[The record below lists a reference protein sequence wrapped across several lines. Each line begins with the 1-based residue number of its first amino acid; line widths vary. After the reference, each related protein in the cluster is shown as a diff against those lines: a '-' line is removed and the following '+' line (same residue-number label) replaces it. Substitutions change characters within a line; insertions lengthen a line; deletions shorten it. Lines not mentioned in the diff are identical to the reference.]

1 MKAGSASVRLSATDL
16 SNHLLCRHLTA
27 LDLAVA
33 TGGRPAPNWHSPDA
47 WVLQQLG
54 LLHETA
60 YMAHLSAQG
69 FSTVNL
75 REVMDECRVLAA
87 TADAMKSG
95 VDIIIQGGLEHGRWF
110 GRPDVLRRVEQPSML
125 GAWSYEPYDCK
136 LSMET
141 KGATIIQLS
150 LYADLLAAL
159 QGRCPDSMHVVPP
172 KSGFVSETYR
182 VLDYAAYYRS
192 VKRHL
197 EETIEDPSSS
207 SSTYPEPVEH
217 CDVCRWWA
225 ECDGQRRKDDHLS
238 LVAGATSLQRKQL
251 LTWDIN
257 TVVSLSSMALPL
269 QYSPERGSKAGY
281 VRVREQARIQV
292 AGRLSGE
299 PRYELL
305 ALDEDHGF
313 HGLPEPSPGDLFFD
327 LESDPFA
334 EGGGREYLFGVVAHD
349 QHGHHAYMSRWGMSA
364 GEERQAFEWFVDLA
378 ISNLE
383 RQPAMHIYHFSGYEP
398 GALKRLMGRHA
409 SREDEIDRL
418 LRARVFVDL
427 HARLKRSIRAS
438 VEEYGLK
445 TLEPFYGF
453 ERKEPL
459 EKARAALRQMQHA
472 LELGKTASVDAEVHR
487 TIEAYNAD
495 DCYSSLALRDW
506 LERERKTMEQ
516 MGHAITRP
524 QVKDGTA
531 PETVSERQQRT
542 AELGARLRQGI
553 SEEANERNDSQQA
566 LWLLSHLL
574 DWHRRESKAAW
585 WEYYRLAELPDEDL
599 LEERAALA
607 GLESIGRL
615 LVERN
620 IPTDRYSFPK
630 QETQVR
636 VGDKLSAAGA
646 NFGEV
651 AAIDTAVRTIDI
663 KKMKKTAELHPRAVF
678 VRDTGPDTD
687 EIADALY
694 RIGLS
699 VAERG
704 IDGPGPYRAARD
716 LLLRRPPRLFPPEV
730 GLVRPG
736 EGSVAAARR
745 LVAVLDHSLLA
756 VQGPP
761 GAGKTFTGAQM
772 ICELVKQGKKVG
784 VTAANHKVIS
794 NLLKKAAEAAANE
807 GLKGLRCVQK
817 IKKEDKPEHDPPYL
831 TTTLDNEDTLAA
843 FQAGANV
850 LAGTQ
855 WLLSR
860 QEYFEALDVLI
871 VDEAGQM
878 ALANVVAVAQSAK
891 SVVLL
896 GDPQQL
902 EQPLRGSHPDGAELS
917 ALEHFLN
924 GAKTIPPERGL
935 FLGRTWRLHPE
946 VCRFTSEMFYENR
959 LTSRDGLELQKIE
972 GHPWLSASHLWWVP
986 VQHSGNQNAAE
997 EEVEVVAD
1005 LVKSLLG
1012 AGVTWT
1018 DDKGAGRPLELRD
1031 ILIVAPYNAQ
1041 VFDLR
1046 ARIPA
1051 GAIGT
1056 VDKFQ
1061 GQQAPVV
1068 IYSLTTSSPEDAP
1081 RGMEFLYSL
1090 NRLNVATSRA
1100 QTMVIVVGSP
1110 RLLEPE
1116 CRSPRQIQLANAL
1129 CRYVELAVPLGAA
1142 SASKAKTAG
1151 T

>member
-1 MKAGSASVRLSATDL
+1 M
-16 SNHLLCRHLTA
+16 
-27 LDLAVA
+27 
-33 TGGRPAPNWHSPDA
+33 
-47 WVLQQLG
+47 
-54 LLHETA
+54 HETA
-60 YMAHLSAQG
+60 YVADLSAQG

-75 REVMDECRVLAA
+75 RDVMDERRVLAA
-87 TADAMKSG
+87 TADAMKNG
-95 VDIIIQGGLEHGRWF
+95 VDIIIQGALEHGRWF
-110 GRPDVLRRVEQPSML
+110 GRPDVLRRVEQPSIL

-136 LSMET
+136 LAMET
-141 KGATIIQLS
+141 KGATILQLS
-150 LYADLLAAL
+150 LYADLLTAL
-159 QGRCPDSMHVVPP
+159 QGRCPDSMYVVPP
-172 KSGFVSETYR
+172 NSGFVPETYR
-182 VLDYAAYYRS
+182 VLDYAAYCRS

-197 EETIEDPSSS
+197 EETIQDPSSKG
-207 SSTYPEPVEH
+207 STYPEPVEH

-225 ECDGQRRKDDHLS
+225 ECDRQRRSDDHLS
-238 LVAGATSLQRKQL
+238 LVAGATRLQRKQL
-251 LTWDIN
+251 RAWHVD
-257 TVVSLSSMALPL
+257 TVASLASMPLPL
-269 QYSPERGSKAGY
+269 QHSPERGSKVGY
-281 VRVREQARIQV
+281 FRVREQARIQV
-292 AGRLSGE
+292 AGRLNGK
-299 PRYELL
+299 PKYELL
-305 ALDEDHGF
+305 ALDEDHGLRA
-313 HGLPEPSPGDLFFD
+313 LPEPSPGDLFFD

-334 EGGGREYLFGVVAHD
+334 AIGGREYLFGVVAHD
-349 QHGHHAYMSRWGMSA
+349 EQGLPAYMCRWGISA
-364 GEERQAFEWFVDLA
+364 AEERQTFEWFVDLA

-383 RQPAMHIYHFSGYEP
+383 RYPAMHIYHFSGYEP

-427 HARLKRSIRAS
+427 HALLKRSIRAS

-453 ERKEPL
+453 DRKEPL

-472 LELGKTASVDAEVHR
+472 LELGKEASIDAEAYR

-495 DCYSSLALRDW
+495 DCHSALALRDW
-506 LERERKTMEQ
+506 LERERKAMEQ
-516 MGHAITRP
+516 LGHVLTRP
-524 QVKDGTA
+524 QVKDGAA
-531 PETVSERQQRT
+531 PEAVSERQQKT

-553 SEEANERNDSQQA
+553 SEEPHERNDSQQA

-585 WEYYRLAELPDEDL
+585 WEYYRLADLSDEDL
-599 LEERAALA
+599 LEERA
-607 GLESIGRL
+607 GLGGL
-615 LVERN
+615 QFVERLSMERK

-636 VGDKLSAAGA
+636 TGDKLSAAGA

-651 AAIDTAVRTIDI
+651 AAIDTVARTIDI

-694 RIGLS
+694 RVGLS
-699 VAERG
+699 VTENG

-716 LLLRRPPRLFPPEV
+716 LLLRMSPRLSAPEV
-730 GLVRPG
+730 GLVRHG
-736 EGSVAAARR
+736 EPSVEAARR
-745 LVAVLDHSLLA
+745 LVTVLDHSLLA

-772 ICELVKQGKKVG
+772 ICELVKRGKKVG
-784 VTAANHKVIS
+784 ITAANHKVIS
-794 NLLKKAAEAAANE
+794 NLLKKAAEAAEREELND
-807 GLKGLRCVQK
+807 LRCVQK

-860 QEYFEALDVLI
+860 PEYFEALDVLI

-878 ALANVVAVAQSAK
+878 ALANVLAVAQSAK
-891 SVVLL
+891 SIVLL

-924 GAKTIPPERGL
+924 GAKTIPPDRGL
-935 FLGRTWRLHPE
+935 FLERTWRLHPE
-946 VCRFTSEMFYENR
+946 LCRFTSEVFYENR
-959 LTSRDGLELQKIE
+959 LTSREGLELQKVE
-972 GHPWLSASHLWWVP
+972 GQPSLSNSHLWWVP
-986 VQHSGNQNAAE
+986 VLHSGNQNAAE
-997 EEVEVVAD
+997 EEVEAVAD
-1005 LVKSLLG
+1005 LVKNLLK

-1018 DDKGAGRPLELRD
+1018 DDKGARRPLELRD

-1046 ARIPA
+1046 ARIPG

-1129 CRYVELAVPLGAA
+1129 CRYVELAALHG
-1142 SASKAKTAG
+1142 SASTPKAKTAG
-1151 T
+1151 H